1 MEKQEKLWQRQSL
14 MDMMRRKRHD
24 PAGDVPFDPDEEP
37 EAEDGKA
44 P

>member
-1 MEKQEKLWQRQSL
+1 MENQEKLWQRQSL
-14 MDMMRRKRHD
+14 MDMMRRKHRD

-37 EAEDGKA
+37 EEEDGKA